1 MNQVLADTIPPVSE
15 AHTKGPSIHFPD
27 GTVQQSTPFRPIQ
40 AAPIYR
46 SGHVN
51 LDTFSPV
58 NENGSFEFDR
68 VLKTGKVYR
77 RVKHKHA
84 FRASWKPAYLVLRP
98 NLLSV
103 YKDEEATRLRAS
115 ITLSEVTA
123 VAPVRSPR
131 SSRQYVFGIFSPSKN
146 YRFQAS
152 SEKDADDWIQRI
164 RAETRMDEEEEAFL
178 ALSQKRNIPAT
189 KAQHIDD
196 TTDHSD
202 FDYPVRA
209 SSPELG
215 RGLSPGR
222 YSNRFGSLQ
231 DHSGNEIT
239 SYSEWSDGPSS
250 STNVHLKARSSI
262 PNLTTPQAPPLPRDN
277 SRHHDLGILRDPE
290 RVIYNG
296 YLQCLRIKGAVRQW
310 KRLWVVLRPK
320 SLGFYKDDQVWA
332 ASVLRHEKLTGD
344 EQEYS
349 AIKII
354 PMSQVIEAAEVD
366 PLSRSKKFCLQI
378 IAEDKSYRLC
388 APDEES
394 LAKWLGSL
402 KSILIARKKLE
413 PASAVTASAA
423 P

>member
-1 MNQVLADTIPPVSE
+1 MNQTLSSCCPPNNSE
-15 AHTKGPSIHFPD
+15 AHMKGPSIQFPD
-27 GTVQQSTPFRPIQ
+27 GTVQQATLLRPIHPS
-40 AAPIYR
+40 AAFR
-46 SGHVN
+46 NGHVN

-123 VAPVRSPR
+123 VAPVKSPR
-131 SSRQYVFGIFSPSKN
+131 SSRQHVFGIFSPSKN
-146 YRFQAS
+146 YRFQAL
-152 SEKDADDWIQRI
+152 SEKDAEDWIKRI
-164 RAETRMDEEEEAFL
+164 RAETRADEEEEAFL
-178 ALSQKRNIPAT
+178 ALSRETIAPPT
-189 KAQHIDD
+189 DRQHVED
-196 TTDHSD
+196 TTDHSE
-202 FDYPVRA
+202 FEHPGRA

-215 RGLSPGR
+215 RSLSPG
-222 YSNRFGSLQ
+222 YSNRYGSLQ

-239 SYSEWSDGPSS
+239 SYSEWSDGPGSNT
-250 STNVHLKARSSI
+250 STRMKPNRSLQYLS
-262 PNLTTPQAPPLPRDN
+262 TSAPVGGQQLQPRDVGR
-277 SRHHDLGILRDPE
+277 SQDLGILRDPE
-290 RVIYNG
+290 RVICNG

-320 SLGFYKDDQVWA
+320 SLGFYKD
-332 ASVLRHEKLTGD
+332 

-349 AIKII
+349 AIKIL
-354 PMSQVIEAAEVD
+354 PMAQVIEAAEVD

-402 KSILIARKKLE
+402 KSILVARKKLE
-413 PASAVTASAA
+413 PAPGASAA
-423 P
+423 